1 MTAWIWAVWAILHK
15 DLTREFRT
23 WERLVAMASFAILTA
38 ILFNYA
44 LDRTEVDPA
53 RIASGLIWMT
63 VLFSGLLGLGR
74 TFHLEEEEDALVG
87 LLLTPIPREA
97 LYFGKVAANAVLL
110 GVIGGLLLGVF
121 GLFFGL
127 EVRGNPWA
135 LAGVMALGIVGFTAV
150 GTLFS
155 AISAGT
161 TMGES
166 LLPLLVFPLLV
177 PLILFGGR
185 ATALVL
191 SGGPAEAL
199 GGPVRMLGAFAVLAL
214 VTGGL
219 LFRYVVEE

>member
-1 MTAWIWAVWAILHK
+1 MKGWLGATWAVLQK

-23 WERLVAMASFAILTA
+23 WERLVSMASFAVLTA

-87 LLLTPIPREA
+87 LLLTPISREA

-110 GVIGGLLLGVF
+110 GIIGGLLLAVF

-127 EVRGNPWA
+127 EIQGNPWA
-135 LAGVMALGIVGFTAV
+135 LAGVMGLGIVGFTAV

-199 GGPVRMLGAFAVLAL
+199 EGPVRMLVAFAVLAL
-214 VTGGL
+214 VTGGV